1 MPHQAAAELL
11 ELGHADLADREHREE
26 LVGAVE
32 RGGRG
37 PGLLV
42 LRNGEALPLN
52 QGAVKL
58 RRSSGRVAVRLRG
71 DSRDW
76 LRCAWLNRR
85 IRGMNGCWRRWLRR
99 RGWLRCRSWRMV
111 SNWLE
116 SWLHSS

>member
-1 MPHQAAAELL
+1 MYSRGMWRSDGRTQSVSGPALGPLPGFPLL
-11 ELGHADLADREHREE
+11 FF
-26 LVGAVE
+26 
-32 RGGRG
+32 
-37 PGLLV
+37 P
-42 LRNGEALPLN
+42 NGEALPLN